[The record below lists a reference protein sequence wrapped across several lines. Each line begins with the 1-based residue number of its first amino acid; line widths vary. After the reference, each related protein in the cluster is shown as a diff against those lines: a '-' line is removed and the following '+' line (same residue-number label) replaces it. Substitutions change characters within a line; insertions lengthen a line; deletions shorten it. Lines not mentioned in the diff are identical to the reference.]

1 MDRKKLALVLMGAAG
16 ATFSVAQAGEVD
28 STANMHARKVL
39 VDRGSEAHRLNN
51 PSGTF
56 GDRATI
62 NVIVYNNSSNSFAFS
77 GATLGVCSHILDDIS
92 LSNSV
97 YGPSYGGTRTITGME
112 YSYGLVGGTASWDLR
127 YSFYRPTDVNFAGFS
142 GDGSGMINPGATP
155 YYTLTVTGFDTNI
168 CPGFITR
175 TGFFLLPNSVDMPA
189 GDSALVLQAAIVEP
203 GTPGTAPLTSTNLFQ
218 TNITT
223 SRVVYFF
230 GTNTNAKFVDQNP
243 GTAPPV
249 IESPAGPQTEAFL
262 ASQMIGSSASPGYT
276 HVQYGRDRN
285 FSASFLGQ
293 SLVQSGAGTSPNF
306 NERAYL
312 SLNNFPTAGQFP
324 GVLTGYV
331 FGLVGAVEAPPAIPA
346 QSLNDGGG
354 ALPDG
359 VNQIAGT
366 LTPANPFKWY
376 KFNIPSDINYTN
388 VKFLDIDTEGSDQP
402 TAFAIYT
409 PDSAVFSFGESRGS
423 GPDTPPSAGDNNA
436 FQNSF
441 GVARR
446 PGFGNGEQYSGQEGT
461 LPAGEYYLVVAPAGS
476 GFGDG
481 WAVTASLAGNLNY
494 SLNFNGNPQ
503 TLAAGPAVSPT
514 LPAGGDLGILLGGP
528 QVASDLNVRVRGV
541 GWVRFGLTNPIPTIG
556 AVDQRDGS
564 TPLSDVEY
572 LDITQPGS
580 DIVGEWNFALYNY
593 NGILA
598 NGTSISLAGAGFNNN
613 NGGGDGPFGCGGSF
627 AQLSYG
633 VQSSRGTAPLDAGHT
648 TLGLPLDNQNG
659 SSLASDEYYL
669 AITMGTALFAGDRWG
684 ARSTRGSSLTASIT
698 VDSDNRGPSAGC
710 PADFNGDFGV
720 DDTDFVVFAKAYNNF
735 IDLVGDLNA
744 DTLTDDS
751 DFSVFATAYD
761 ALICP

>member
-1 MDRKKLALVLMGAAG
+1 MKIRTLGLMLVGACGAA
-16 ATFSVAQAGEVD
+16 ASVATADEIDFRPSKPNLKQLGDHKD
-28 STANMHARKVL
+28 SELFRK
-39 VDRGSEAHRLNN
+39 RAAQ
-51 PSGTF
+51 SGTF
-56 GDRATI
+56 GDRA
-62 NVIVYNNSSNSFAFS
+62 VIDVVVYDATTAAFVFTNALAAF
-77 GATLGVCSHILDDIS
+77 GQCSHILEDIS
-92 LSNSV
+92 FAGGT
-97 YGPSYGGTRTITGME
+97 YGPAYTGTRNLSFIS
-112 YSYGLVGGTASWDLR
+112 YSYALTGGTAEWDQRL
-127 YSFYRPTDVNFAGFS
+127 SFYRPSDVNFAGFS
-142 GDGSGMINPGATP
+142 GDGSGMVDPNATP
-155 YYTLTVTGFDTNI
+155 YYTLSVTGFDTNI
-168 CPGFITR
+168 CPGFITK
-175 TGFFLLPNSVDMPA
+175 TVFVALPTTVEVPA
-189 GDSALVLQAAIVEP
+189 GDSGLVLGVAYVEP

-223 SRVVYFF
+223 TRTYHVF
-230 GTNTNAKFVDQNP
+230 GSNTNAFLNPANP
-243 GTAPPV
+243 GTPFAGSQTF
-249 IESPAGPQTEAFL
+249 EALSAAGNPAA
-262 ASQMIGSSASPGYT
+262 PGYS
-276 HVQYGRDRN
+276 HPQYGRDSN
-285 FSASFLGQ
+285 FSATFLGQ
-293 SLVQSGAGTSPNF
+293 SLVNAAFESG
-306 NERAYL
+306 NERRYVSQARASAYI
-312 SLNNFPTAGQFP
+312 
-324 GVLTGYV
+324 
-331 FGLVGAVEAPPAIPA
+331 FGLAGEVEAPAPVAA
-346 QSLNDGGG
+346 TSLNDGGG
-354 ALPDG
+354 FLPDG

-366 LTPANPFKWY
+366 LTPAQPFRVY
-376 KFNIPSDINYTN
+376 KFNIKNDVNYTN
-388 VKFLDIDTEGSDQP
+388 TSFLDIDTEGSDVP
-402 TAFAIYT
+402 VSFAIYT
-409 PDSAVFSFGESRGS
+409 PNSAVFDVGESRGS
-423 GPDTPPSAGDNNA
+423 GPDVPPSLEDNNA
-436 FQNSF
+436 FQVSY

-461 LPAGEYYLVVAPAGS
+461 LPAGEYYMVVALPGS
-476 GFGDG
+476 AYGDG
-481 WAVTASLAGNLNY
+481 WNFGATPVAADTNF
-494 SLNFNGNPQ
+494 SLNFNGNNQ
-503 TLAAGPAVSPT
+503 LSVAAGPAVSPT

-528 QVASDLNVRVRGV
+528 QVASELAVRALGV

-580 DIVGEWNFALYNY
+580 SIVGEWNFALYNY